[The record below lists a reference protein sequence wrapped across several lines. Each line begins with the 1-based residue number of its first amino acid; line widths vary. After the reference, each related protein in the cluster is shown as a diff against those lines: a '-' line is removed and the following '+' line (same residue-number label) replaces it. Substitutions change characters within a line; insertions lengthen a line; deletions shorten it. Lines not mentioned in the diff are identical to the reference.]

1 MFHLESTLILVGAVV
16 AISVWF
22 HVLLPVK
29 ASNPFGM

>member
-1 MFHLESTLILVGAVV
+1 MFDLDSTLILVGAVV